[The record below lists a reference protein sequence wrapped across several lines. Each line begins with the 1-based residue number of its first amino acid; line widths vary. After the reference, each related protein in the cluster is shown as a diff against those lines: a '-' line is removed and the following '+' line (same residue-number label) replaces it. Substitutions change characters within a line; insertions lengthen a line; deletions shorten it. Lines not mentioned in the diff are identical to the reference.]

1 MGLTADTMGCCE
13 HMSWSNERTRA
24 AKSIVPVSSN
34 DTVGERRILI
44 QISRVWAA
52 VRIGL
57 ACLTGVQQW
66 DTINGMALILANDR
80 ANGDILRRLD
90 LDGSR
95 LWDSGRRRNDIVR
108 SVRGFG

>member
-13 HMSWSNERTRA
+13 HMSWSDERTRTT
-24 AKSIVPVSSN
+24 KSVVPVSSD
-34 DTVGERRILI
+34 DTVWERRILI
-44 QISRVWAA
+44 QISGVWAA

-95 LWDSGRRRNDIVR
+95 LWDSGRRRNDIVG
-108 SVRGFG
+108 SVGGFG